1 MIQIFCCQVAKILI
15 ESGADPN
22 LPLGKGVGTALCA
35 ITTTEAIKNHTLASS
50 IAMVLLSACFVF
62 FINF

>member
-1 MIQIFCCQVAKILI
+1 MFCNQVAKLLV

-35 ITTTEAIKNHTLASS
+35 VTTTEAIKHHTLASS
-50 IAMVLLSACFVF
+50 IAMVTQ
-62 FINF
+62 